1 MLNDKPLYYV
11 GTNYW
16 YGALL
21 PLQEDPARGIERL
34 RSELDFLQKKGI
46 TNLRVIAGAEGS
58 GLVAGSVRIGP
69 PLQPEK
75 GVFDARV
82 ISGLDVLLAEMG
94 KRNMKAVVYLSNN
107 WEWSGG
113 FLQYLQWNGKI
124 TDSVMRNKMDWETM
138 RDVISQFYGCAP
150 CLEDYLSQV
159 KYVVGHTNTVTG
171 TKYVDDPTIM
181 AWQIANEPRP
191 MRPYAID
198 DYKKFVQRSAA
209 LIKSMDKNHLLTVGT
224 EGTIGTENAEVYK
237 DLHSDKNVDYLT
249 IHIWPKNWGWFT
261 GKSMEH
267 KMDSILR
274 PTLKYIQQHEATA
287 LELNKPLVLEEF
299 GLPRNGISFSIDT
312 ATTYRDIF
320 YKNIL
325 ATWQR
330 NNATNGP
337 LAGINFWAYG
347 GQAKPVN
354 GQVYWKP
361 GDDFM
366 GDPPFEEQGLY
377 TVFNGDTSTWQIIE
391 SFTRKKAL
399 KKKD

>member
-1 MLNDKPLYYV
+1 
-11 GTNYW
+11 
-16 YGALL
+16 
-21 PLQEDPARGIERL
+21 
-34 RSELDFLQKKGI
+34 
-46 TNLRVIAGAEGS
+46 
-58 GLVAGSVRIGP
+58 
-69 PLQPEK
+69 
-75 GVFDARV
+75 
-82 ISGLDVLLAEMG
+82 
-94 KRNMKAVVYLSNN
+94 
-107 WEWSGG
+107 
-113 FLQYLQWNGKI
+113 
-124 TDSVMRNKMDWETM
+124 
-138 RDVISQFYGCAP
+138 
-150 CLEDYLSQV
+150 
-159 KYVVGHTNTVTG
+159 
-171 TKYVDDPTIM
+171 
-181 AWQIANEPRP
+181 
-191 MRPYAID
+191 
-198 DYKKFVQRSAA
+198 
-209 LIKSMDKNHLLTVGT
+209 LLTVGT

-261 GKSMEH
+261 GKRMEH

-274 PTLKYIQQHEATA
+274 PTLKYIQKHEATA
-287 LELNKPLVLEEF
+287 LKLNKPLVLEEF

-330 NNATNGP
+330 NKSTNGP

-361 GDDFM
+361 GDDYM

-391 SFTRKKAL
+391 SFTGKKPA
-399 KKKD
+399 KKTD